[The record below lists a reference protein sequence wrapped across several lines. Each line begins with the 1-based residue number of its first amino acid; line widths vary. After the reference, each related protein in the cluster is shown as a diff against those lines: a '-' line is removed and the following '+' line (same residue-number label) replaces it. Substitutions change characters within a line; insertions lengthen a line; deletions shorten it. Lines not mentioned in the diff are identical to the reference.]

1 MKDRK
6 EKMEALVELRKL
18 KEERR
23 NLQNA
28 LQVLVSEGAIKG
40 ACVMWHQLNLSEVG

>member
-1 MKDRK
+1 MQVFSYEVSVMQERK
-6 EKMEALVELRKL
+6 EKMESLVELRKL

-28 LQVLVSEGAIKG
+28 LQVLVSEGARIG
-40 ACVMWHQLNLSEVG
+40 ACVI